1 MKKQNM
7 VLKNLAFYAGEE
19 ASFNAAAH
27 LVTGSMI
34 QLFLSYK
41 GVSAQ
46 QVGLFNTVVSIV
58 SVLGCVAFSSLSD
71 QRSDII
77 RDHSRLLRL
86 AAVLYLPY
94 LPLAMGMKAET
105 VFLCILILGILQTML
120 SSCKSVFV
128 YKLAYQIIPIEQY
141 GIMSGTV
148 GVAVGAAGALV
159 SWICSRLID
168 RMEGDKPY
176 FLGMVL
182 CLALLTTAAICAGK
196 MRSLPQEVLGK
207 RCVME
212 QKKVTLRQLMQR
224 KEFTL
229 FLIPNA
235 LRGITL
241 GVTNS
246 IVLIAL
252 SMGSSAAEAA
262 SLNVAATVGYV
273 VGSALFAAVTPKTGT
288 KAMGMV
294 GSVLLCG
301 MVLMPFC
308 GGTTLQI
315 LYLVSYTG
323 RVLVDHAVPTMVY
336 GMIDPQI
343 SGAYNAWRMILCNV
357 CAAGASYAVGA
368 LVETADPLV
377 LLIPAVAAY
386 LVSMVWYCVLY
397 GPMCARRQ
405 EEAAA
410 GEEPEEESLQPG
422 GTH

>member
-148 GVAVGAAGALV
+148 GVGR
-159 SWICSRLID
+159 WCSRRAGQLD
-168 RMEGDKPY
+168 
-176 FLGMVL
+176 
-182 CLALLTTAAICAGK
+182 LL
-196 MRSLPQEVLGK
+196 
-207 RCVME
+207 
-212 QKKVTLRQLMQR
+212 
-224 KEFTL
+224 
-229 FLIPNA
+229 
-235 LRGITL
+235 
-241 GVTNS
+241 
-246 IVLIAL
+246 
-252 SMGSSAAEAA
+252 SSHR
-262 SLNVAATVGYV
+262 
-273 VGSALFAAVTPKTGT
+273 PD
-288 KAMGMV
+288 
-294 GSVLLCG
+294 
-301 MVLMPFC
+301 
-308 GGTTLQI
+308 GG
-315 LYLVSYTG
+315 
-323 RVLVDHAVPTMVY
+323 
-336 GMIDPQI
+336 
-343 SGAYNAWRMILCNV
+343 
-357 CAAGASYAVGA
+357 
-368 LVETADPLV
+368 
-377 LLIPAVAAY
+377 
-386 LVSMVWYCVLY
+386 
-397 GPMCARRQ
+397 
-405 EEAAA
+405 
-410 GEEPEEESLQPG
+410 
-422 GTH
+422 